1 MSNFATVEDFISARR
16 GSEAAKADE
25 IATFSAK
32 VEDIKARAKV
42 DFTFFAGIVA
52 PEVMRL
58 PFCGFYLGI
67 FNLLTSQSA
76 DPNIILRFALGLPRG
91 FIKTTFLKILTVY
104 FIVYDLNFFI
114 LVVCATEPKAC
125 AFIEDVDAML
135 SKPSVENI
143 YGRWT
148 ASKIVDNHKKKKGI
162 LNGHL
167 RILLPLGS
175 GSAVRGAN
183 ENNKRPD
190 LIICD
195 DIQGR
200 EEALSPVQNTALI
213 EWFTSTLI
221 KCIDIY
227 GHNRRII
234 YLGNMFPGECL
245 LKKLKDNPE
254 WVSLI
259 TGAILSDGN
268 SLWPELK
275 SLDVLFAE
283 YRHDASMGLG
293 HVWFAEVQNDPLDA
307 KYRLLAE
314 PIPVLDEHYKN
325 LEHDAC
331 FLTIDPAGF
340 RRKSDHNV
348 IATHKM
354 YSGFPV
360 CTRLKGDIW
369 DPKTTVAEAIKEA
382 LLTGASIIGIEST
395 GYQQSLCFWM
405 EQFLIALNITW
416 ITVVELKTNNKS
428 KESRISDYI
437 KEMLAGNCGMS
448 DSARVLFTYYAGLY
462 KLGQKDNRD
471 DYLDAPAYQKQILTE
486 YAQHLMPARG
496 NQFTLD
502 TMPAVIDVDIGVG

>member
-1 MSNFATVEDFISARR
+1 MSNFTTVEDFINARQ
-16 GSEAAKADE
+16 GGEAAKAHE

-32 VEDIKARAKV
+32 LEDVKARAKV

-58 PFCGFYLGI
+58 PFCAFYLGI
-67 FNLLTSQSA
+67 FKLLTSQSS
-76 DPNIILRFALGLPRG
+76 DPEVILRFALGLPRG

-125 AFIEDVDAML
+125 AFIDDVDAML
-135 SKPSVENI
+135 SKPKVENI

-148 ASKIVDNHKKKKGI
+148 ASKIVDNYKKKKGM

-221 KCIDIY
+221 KCIDIW
-227 GHNRRII
+227 GPNRRII

-259 TGAILSDGN
+259 TGAILADGN

-275 SLDVLFAE
+275 SLNTLFKE
-283 YRHDASMGLG
+283 YRHDAAMGLG
-293 HVWFAEVQNDPLDA
+293 HIWFAEVQNDPLDA
-307 KYRLLAE
+307 KYRLLAA
-314 PIPVLDEHYKN
+314 PIPVLPPQYKT
-325 LEHDAC
+325 LAADAC

-340 RRKSDHNV
+340 RKKSDHNV
-348 IATHKM
+348 IATHKI
-354 YSGFPV
+354 YNGFPV
-360 CTRLKGDIW
+360 CTKLQGDIW
-369 DPKTTVAEAIKEA
+369 NPKETVAAAIKEA

-405 EQFLIALNITW
+405 NQFLIALNITW
-416 ITVVELKTNNKS
+416 ITVVELKTFNKS

-437 KEMLAGNCGMS
+437 SEVLAENCGMT
-448 DSARVLFTYYAGLY
+448 DDVRVLFTYYAGLY

-486 YAQHLMPARG
+486 YAQFLMPARG
-496 NQFTLD
+496 HMHTLES
-502 TMPAVIDVDIGVG
+502 MPAVIDVDIGVG